1 MEITPT
7 MVTEIVDTLA
17 EFTEL
22 GRKQTYLTVYDLLPE
37 KTVAPF
43 RRQTIITA
51 VENGNVDDLPRDILE
66 KVSKLLFK
74 KVSTVANFSDDV
86 RMGYLDLLSHSF
98 GERNFAER
106 LDEYPFTW
114 TDLIEVAERNGD
126 FMNYRTTLELCCL
139 PRSGIIDAMKKW
151 SDAQHVDYI
160 SASEYSGSEAG

>member
-1 MEITPT
+1 MEITST
-7 MVTEIVDTLA
+7 TITEIVDTLA

-22 GRKQTYLTVYDLLPE
+22 GRKQTYLTVYNFLPE

-51 VENGNVDDLPRDILE
+51 VENGNFDGLPRDILE
-66 KVSKLLFK
+66 KVSKLLFR
-74 KVSTVANFSDDV
+74 KVSTVADLSDDV

-98 GERNFAER
+98 GKREFEAR

-114 TDLIEVAERNGD
+114 SDLLEVAERNED
-126 FMNYRTTLELCCL
+126 FMTYRTTLELCCL

-151 SDAQHVDYI
+151 SARQHDDYI
-160 SASEYSGSEAG
+160 SASEYSESDAG